1 MLGVKLMSLKS
12 LLSSIFRKSKPLN
25 LDSQPK
31 ITQLNQDYSW
41 FYQGKYESNDDSL
54 FGANIE

>member
-1 MLGVKLMSLKS
+1 MLGVKLMSLKF

-25 LDSQPK
+25 LDYNPL
-31 ITQLNQDYSW
+31 ITQFNQDYSW

-54 FGANIE
+54 FGKNIE